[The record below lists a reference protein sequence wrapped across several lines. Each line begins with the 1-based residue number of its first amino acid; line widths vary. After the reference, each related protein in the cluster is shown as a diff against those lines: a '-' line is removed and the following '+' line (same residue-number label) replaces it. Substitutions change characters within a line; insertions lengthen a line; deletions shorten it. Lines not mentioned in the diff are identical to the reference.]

1 MCFNYYY
8 YYYLFIIIIIII
20 VVVVVIESLV
30 IVPISQSSALQ
41 RSGRAGRVRS
51 GKVYR
56 LYTGKS

>member
-1 MCFNYYY
+1 MT
-8 YYYLFIIIIIII
+8 
-20 VVVVVIESLV
+20 ESLV

-56 LYTGKS
+56 LYTGKLLYFSLFVRTSYIR